1 MVEKI
6 LYLVSPPP
14 RILKDCGVILNQKLN
29 LYIILFLI
37 LVLLVFGE
45 KVNLELKIAKKIMM
59 NYCSNSL
66 NAMIALK
73 IWKILLF
80 QMIILFYR

>member
-59 NYCSNSL
+59 NYCRNSL
-66 NAMIALK
+66 NAIIALK